1 MNVWTSLRT
10 SKNWKDLK
18 KPLASILH
26 LAVHIGSAIPLL
38 VGLWDF
44 WQRNL
49 GANPILEITHR
60 TGKTAIL
67 LLILS
72 LAVSPLRQLLKWNQ
86 INKLRRPLG
95 LWAGFYALVHF
106 SIYVVLDYGFQWKA
120 LLANSLTN
128 FFILFGFTTGLILL
142 VLSITSLTYFLKKMG
157 KNWKK
162 LHRFVYAAGILA
174 SLHFVLAVKPGVLRP
189 WPYALAMALLLL
201 YRLPPVQA
209 WVKKG
214 IK

>member
-1 MNVWTSLRT
+1 MKTWILLKT

-26 LAVHIGSAIPLL
+26 LAVHIGSAMPLL

-44 WQRNL
+44 WQKNL

-174 SLHFVLAVKPGVLRP
+174 ALHFILAVKPGVLRP
-189 WPYALAMALLLL
+189 WPYALAMTLLLL

-209 WVKKG
+209 WVKKT
-214 IK
+214 I

>member
-1 MNVWTSLRT
+1 MKTWTLLKT

-26 LAVHIGSAIPLL
+26 LAIHIGSAIPLL

-49 GANPILEITHR
+49 GANPIQEITHR

-86 INKLRRPLG
+86 VNKLRRPLG

-142 VLSITSLTYFLKKMG
+142 TLSITSLTYFLKKMG

-174 SLHFVLAVKPGVLRP
+174 ALHFILAVKPGVLRP
-189 WPYALAMALLLL
+189 WPYALAIALLLI

-209 WVKKG
+209 WVKKV
-214 IK
+214 I

>member
-1 MNVWTSLRT
+1 MKTWTLLKT

-26 LAVHIGSAIPLL
+26 LAVHIGSAVPLL

-49 GANPILEITHR
+49 GANPIMEITHR

-128 FFILFGFTTGLILL
+128 FFVLFGFTTGLILL

-174 SLHFVLAVKPGVLRP
+174 ALHFILAVKPGVLRP

-201 YRLPPVQA
+201 YRLPPVQT
-209 WVKKG
+209 WVKKTV
-214 IK
+214 

>member
-1 MNVWTSLRT
+1 MKTWTLLKT

-174 SLHFVLAVKPGVLRP
+174 ALHFILAVKPGVLRP
-189 WPYALAMALLLL
+189 WPYALAITLLLL

-209 WVKKG
+209 WVKKT
-214 IK
+214 I

>member
-1 MNVWTSLRT
+1 MKTWTLLKT

-18 KPLASILH
+18 KPLASIIH

-49 GANPILEITHR
+49 GANPIMEITHR

-128 FFILFGFTTGLILL
+128 FFVLFGFTTGLILL
-142 VLSITSLTYFLKKMG
+142 LLSITSLTYFLKKMG

-174 SLHFVLAVKPGVLRP
+174 ALHFILAVKPGVLRP
-189 WPYALAMALLLL
+189 WPYALAMVLLLL
-201 YRLPPVQA
+201 YRLPPVQT
-209 WVKKG
+209 WVKKTV
-214 IK
+214 

>member
-1 MNVWTSLRT
+1 MKTWTLLKT

-26 LAVHIGSAIPLL
+26 LAVHIGSTIPLL

-128 FFILFGFTTGLILL
+128 FFILIGFTTGLILL

-174 SLHFVLAVKPGVLRP
+174 ALHFILAVKPGVLRP
-189 WPYALAMALLLL
+189 WPYALAITLLLL

-209 WVKKG
+209 WVKKT
-214 IK
+214 I

>member
-1 MNVWTSLRT
+1 MKVWTSLRT

-26 LAVHIGSAIPLL
+26 LAVHIGSAIPLA

-95 LWAGFYALVHF
+95 LWAGFYAGIHF

-120 LLANSLTN
+120 LIANSLSN
-128 FFILFGFTTGLILL
+128 FFIWFGFTTGLILL
-142 VLSITSLTYFLKKMG
+142 LLSITSITYFLKKMG

-174 SLHFVLAVKPGVLRP
+174 ALHFILAVKPGVLRP
-189 WPYALAMALLLL
+189 WPYALAMGLLLI

-209 WVKKG
+209 WVKKK
-214 IK
+214 I

>member
-1 MNVWTSLRT
+1 MKTWTLLKT

-44 WQRNL
+44 SARNL
-49 GANPILEITHR
+49 SANPILEITHR

-174 SLHFVLAVKPGVLRP
+174 ALHFILAVKPGVLRP
-189 WPYALAMALLLL
+189 WPYALAVTLLLL

-209 WVKKG
+209 WVKKT
-214 IK
+214 I

>member
-1 MNVWTSLRT
+1 MKTWTLLKT

-26 LAVHIGSAIPLL
+26 LAVHVGSAIPLL

-106 SIYVVLDYGFQWKA
+106 SIYVGLDYGFQWKA

-174 SLHFVLAVKPGVLRP
+174 ALHFILAVKPGVLLP
-189 WPYALAMALLLL
+189 WPYVLAMALLLL
-201 YRLPPVQA
+201 YRLPPVKA
-209 WVKKG
+209 WVKKA
-214 IK
+214 IQ

>member
-1 MNVWTSLRT
+1 MKTWTLLKT

-49 GANPILEITHR
+49 SANPILEITHR

-128 FFILFGFTTGLILL
+128 FFILFGFTTGVILL

-174 SLHFVLAVKPGVLRP
+174 ALHFILAVKPGVLRP
-189 WPYALAMALLLL
+189 WPYALTITLLLL

-209 WVKKG
+209 WVKKT
-214 IK
+214 I

>member
-1 MNVWTSLRT
+1 MKTWTLLKT

-174 SLHFVLAVKPGVLRP
+174 ALHFILAVKPGVLRP
-189 WPYALAMALLLL
+189 WPYALAMTLLLL

-209 WVKKG
+209 WVKKT
-214 IK
+214 I

>member
-1 MNVWTSLRT
+1 MKTWTLLKT

-49 GANPILEITHR
+49 SANPILEITHR

-174 SLHFVLAVKPGVLRP
+174 ALHFILAVKPGVLRP
-189 WPYALAMALLLL
+189 WPYALTITLLLL

-209 WVKKG
+209 WVKKT
-214 IK
+214 I

>member
-1 MNVWTSLRT
+1 MKTWTLLKT

-26 LAVHIGSAIPLL
+26 LAVHIGSAVPLL

-49 GANPILEITHR
+49 GANPIMEITHR

-162 LHRFVYAAGILA
+162 LHRFVYVAGILA
-174 SLHFVLAVKPGVLRP
+174 AVHFILAVKPGVLRP
-189 WPYALAMALLLL
+189 WPYAIAMALLLL
-201 YRLPPVQA
+201 FRLPPIQA
-209 WVKKG
+209 WVKKTF
-214 IK
+214 

>member
-1 MNVWTSLRT
+1 MKTWTLLKT

-26 LAVHIGSAIPLL
+26 LAVHTGSAVPLL

-49 GANPILEITHR
+49 GANPIMEITHR

-106 SIYVVLDYGFQWKA
+106 LIYVVLDYGFQWKA

-174 SLHFVLAVKPGVLRP
+174 ALHFILAVKPGVLRP
-189 WPYALAMALLLL
+189 WPYALAMVLLLL
-201 YRLPPVQA
+201 YRLPPVQT
-209 WVKKG
+209 WVKKTV
-214 IK
+214 

>member
-1 MNVWTSLRT
+1 MKTWILLKT

-174 SLHFVLAVKPGVLRP
+174 ALHFILAVKPGVLRP
-189 WPYALAMALLLL
+189 WPYALAMTLLLL

-209 WVKKG
+209 WVKKT
-214 IK
+214 I

>member
-1 MNVWTSLRT
+1 MKVWTSLKT
-10 SKNWKDLK
+10 SKNWKGLK
-18 KPLASILH
+18 KPLASIMH
-26 LAVHIGSAIPLL
+26 LAVHISSAIPLL

-44 WQRNL
+44 WQSNL
-49 GANPILEITHR
+49 GANPIQEITHR
-60 TGKTAIL
+60 TGKTAFL

-95 LWAGFYALVHF
+95 LWATFYAGVHF

-128 FFILFGFTTGLILL
+128 KFILFGFVTGLILL
-142 VLSITSLTYFLKKMG
+142 LLSITSLTYFLKKMG

-162 LHRFVYAAGILA
+162 IHRFVYAAGILA
-174 SLHFVLAVKPGVLRP
+174 GLHFILAVKPGVLRP

-201 YRLPPVQA
+201 FRLPPVQT
-209 WVKKG
+209 WVKKT
-214 IK
+214 I

>member
-1 MNVWTSLRT
+1 MKVWTSLRT

-26 LAVHIGSAIPLL
+26 LAVHIGSAIPLI
-38 VGLWDF
+38 VGLWGF

-72 LAVSPLRQLLKWNQ
+72 LGVSPLRQLLKWNQ

-95 LWAGFYALVHF
+95 LWASFYALVHF

-128 FFILFGFTTGLILL
+128 VFIWFGFTTGLILL
-142 VLSITSLTYFLKKMG
+142 LLSITSLNYFLKKMG
-157 KNWKK
+157 ENWKK
-162 LHRFVYAAGILA
+162 LHRFVYAAGLLSAVHYIM
-174 SLHFVLAVKPGVLRP
+174 AVKPGVLRP
-189 WPYALAMALLLL
+189 WPYALAMGVVLIF
-201 YRLPPVQA
+201 RLPPVQK
-209 WVKKG
+209 W
-214 IK
+214 IKRPA